1 MSSWWP
7 ETILGSE
14 VSGFASVPDPDT
26 AERFRHLD
34 AELAEVGVEAEL
46 CLVGGAVVVLAF
58 NSAPQTRRIGA
69 LLKST
74 DLVRGAAQRVA
85 ASRGLDAAWLSSA
98 VRSFLGSATATGPFV
113 ETAHL
118 RIFAAR
124 PEYVLAIRCAS
135 MVVDEGS
142 GPEEDVRYLLRFLD
156 ISSPPA
162 AMARI
167 ELYLTRRQLPDDI
180 EERLTAILSY
190 ASPVTGRA

>member
-1 MSSWWP
+1 MSSWSF
-7 ETILGSE
+7 ERILGTE
-14 VSGFASVPDPDT
+14 VSRFASVPDRDA

-34 AELAEVGVEAEL
+34 AELADVGVEAEL

-58 NSAPQTRRIGA
+58 NAAPETRRIGA
-69 LLKST
+69 LLEST

-85 ASRGLDAAWLSSA
+85 EARGLGADWLNSA
-98 VRSFLGSATATGPFV
+98 VRSFLGSAATGPFV

-180 EERLTAILSY
+180 EERLSAILSY